1 MIEDADLILEFC
13 TEAKE
18 HLDNLD
24 LALLSL
30 EEKPEDKEAINA
42 VFRPIHTIKGMA
54 GFFNFV
60 AIGKL
65 THVAESILV
74 SARDKGIVL
83 RPVVID
89 MLFETVDVLR
99 KLIDIIQSE
108 VSGGVLS
115 SQDEVPPEVARLVS
129 RLELA
134 SGNEG
139 FGEEG
144 EKKLGEILVEQ
155 GAIGEE
161 DVEEA
166 LRKQAEEDA
175 GKIGEVLI
183 RSGKAKPQDVAKA
196 IREQKNLKAGESRK
210 PKAEEGIRV
219 SVEKL
224 DSLVDL
230 VGELVIA
237 QIQVASSEVHDQ
249 KLSKNIAQLSKITRE
264 LQNLTMSMH
273 MLPIRP
279 LFQRMERLVR
289 DVSRKAGKLVRVT
302 LRGEETELDRQVI
315 DTLADPLVHMLRNA
329 VDHGIESPEER
340 EACGKDKT
348 GNIYLEARHE
358 AGNIVIEVRDDGRG
372 LSEKKI
378 FDKARQRGL
387 VVEGKE
393 YSRDE
398 ILNFIFQPGFST
410 AEKITDISGR
420 GVGMDVVKKKIGSLR
435 GVISMDTKEGEGTR
449 FNIRLPL
456 TMAIIDGML
465 VQSAGERYIF
475 PTYCIEE
482 SLKPQKEQI
491 VICHN
496 RGKVLHL
503 RDSIIPLID
512 LDRLLGMSTSA
523 RRRKGPFE
531 DSIDECSEDSIG
543 SERAEGL
550 VMIIRDGSNRIG
562 FFVDNL
568 IGQQQVVIK
577 SLGEAF
583 QGLQGV
589 SGGAILAD
597 GRVGLILDAH
607 GLLEYYSTHYQG
619 G

>member
-13 TEAKE
+13 AEAKE
-18 HLDNLD
+18 HLDNVD
-24 LALLSL
+24 MALLSL
-30 EEKPEDKEAINA
+30 EERPKDKEVINA
-42 VFRPIHTIKGMA
+42 AFRPIHTIKGVA

-60 AIGKL
+60 AIGQL

-74 SARDKGIVL
+74 TARDKGTVL
-83 RPVVID
+83 RSVVID

-99 KLIDIIQSE
+99 KLVNKIQNE
-108 VSGGVLS
+108 VNEGSLS
-115 SQDEVPPEVARLVS
+115 QEEVPHEVAQLVS

-134 SGNEG
+134 TTMNDEA
-139 FGEEG
+139 GEEDG
-144 EKKLGEILVEQ
+144 RKIGEIMVEQ
-155 GAIGEE
+155 GTVSEE
-161 DVEEA
+161 DVKEA
-166 LRKQAEEDA
+166 LQKQAEGEP

-183 RSGKAKPQDVAKA
+183 RSGKAETKDVVKA
-196 IREQKNLKAGESRK
+196 IREQKNTQTAESRK
-210 PKAEEGIRV
+210 PQTEEGIRV
-219 SVEKL
+219 SVDKL

-249 KLSKNIAQLSKITRE
+249 KLSKNIAHLSKITRE

-279 LFQRMERLVR
+279 LFQKMERLVR
-289 DVSRKAGKLVRVT
+289 DVSRKAGKTVKVT
-302 LRGEETELDRQVI
+302 LRGEETELDKQVI
-315 DTLADPLVHMLRNA
+315 DTLGDPLVHMLRNA
-329 VDHGIESPEER
+329 VDHGIEDPEQR
-340 EACGKDKT
+340 EALGKDKV

-358 AGNIVIEVRDDGRG
+358 AGNVVIEVRDDGRG

-378 FDKARQRGL
+378 LEKARQKEL
-387 VVEGKE
+387 IVEGKE
-393 YSRDE
+393 YSREE
-398 ILNFIFQPGFST
+398 IFNFIFHPGFST

-435 GVISMDTKEGEGTR
+435 GVVSLESTEGEGST
-449 FNIRLPL
+449 FSIRLPL

-465 VQSAGERYIF
+465 VQSGGERYIF

-482 SLKPQKEQI
+482 SLKPKKEQI
-491 VICHN
+491 VVCHN
-496 RGKVLHL
+496 RGKALHL

-512 LDRLLGMSTSA
+512 LDRLLGMGTLT
-523 RRRKGPFE
+523 KNLEE
-531 DSIDECSEDSIG
+531 DFDQ
-543 SERAEGL
+543 GL
-550 VMIIRDGSNRIG
+550 VMVIRDGSNRVG
-562 FFVDNL
+562 FLVDNL

-583 QGLQGV
+583 QGLMGV

-607 GLLEYYSTHYQG
+607 GLLEYYSSHYRG
-619 G
+619 DAA